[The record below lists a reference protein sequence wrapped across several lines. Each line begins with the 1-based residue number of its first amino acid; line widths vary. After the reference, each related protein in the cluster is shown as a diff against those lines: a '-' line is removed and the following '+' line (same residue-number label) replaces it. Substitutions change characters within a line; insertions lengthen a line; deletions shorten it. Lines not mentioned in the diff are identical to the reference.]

1 MKKLILLS
9 VFYSLYCFGY
19 SQTIFIKDL
28 ETNQP
33 LEAVTLYSDKTKAF
47 AISNIHGQ
55 ADISSFKGA
64 EKIEIRGPG
73 YKKEIRSFAELQN
86 LGFILSLVYSSISM
100 DEIVVSATKWNQNSK
115 DAPEKITAIIAKEV
129 SLQNPQ
135 TAADLLGI
143 SGKVFIQKS
152 QQGGGSPMIRGFSTN
167 RLLYVVDGVR
177 MNTAIFRSGN
187 LQNVISLDPFATEKT
202 EVLFGPGSVIYGSDA
217 IGGVM
222 SFHTLRP
229 QLALDEKGL
238 VSGNLSTRYS
248 SANQE
253 KTGHFDLK
261 IGWKKW
267 ASVSSFT
274 SNNFGDLRMGS
285 KGPSEYLRPFYVQR
299 IDSVD
304 RIITNDDPRTQRPSG
319 YSQINMMQKIQ
330 FNPNEHWDFQ
340 YGLHYSETSEYSRY
354 DRHIRYRKGLPRYG
368 EWYYGPQ
375 KWLMNN
381 ASVTHSRS
389 NRIYDQMTLRTAYQY
404 FEESRI
410 DRDINNKNRHLRI
423 EKVNAY
429 SVNLD
434 FNKSIGLKNKL
445 YYGLEFVHN
454 KVMSSGID
462 EDISTGIKITGP
474 SRYPQAK
481 WNSFA
486 AYLNDQYKITDKILI
501 QGGLRYNQYQLNA
514 DFDTSFYA
522 FPFTKAN
529 IDQGALTGSL
539 GMVFRPTEK
548 WVFSVN
554 ASTGF
559 RSPNVDDAGKVFD
572 SSPGRVIIPNPDLKA
587 EYAYN
592 GEIGVAKVFGEILK
606 IDITAYYTFLQDALV
621 RRNSTLNGQDSIVY
635 DGTLSQVESIQNAA
649 IATVYGIQAGL
660 EIKLAPRF
668 RFFTDINFQKGEEE
682 TDNGTKS
689 PIRHAPPTYGVSRI
703 SYSTQNLMVQLYT
716 IYSAERKFE
725 DLPLEEQ
732 TKTEIYAIDNNGKPW
747 SPGWYTLNFKAM
759 CRIHEN
765 LSVSAGVENI
775 TDQRY
780 RPYSSG
786 IVAPGRNVVLS
797 LKASF

>member
-64 EKIEIRGPG
+64 EKIEIRGSG

>member
-621 RRNSTLNGQDSIVY
+621 RRNSTLNGQDSVVY

-732 TKTEIYAIDNNGKPW
+732 TKTEIYAIDKNGKPW

>member
-64 EKIEIRGPG
+64 EKIEIRGSG

-621 RRNSTLNGQDSIVY
+621 RRNSTLNGQDSVVY

-732 TKTEIYAIDNNGKPW
+732 TKTEIYAIDKNGKPW

>member
-115 DAPEKITAIIAKEV
+115 DAPEKITAITAKEV

-389 NRIYDQMTLRTAYQY
+389 NRIYNQMTLRTAYQY

-621 RRNSTLNGQDSIVY
+621 RRNST
-635 DGTLSQVESIQNAA
+635 
-649 IATVYGIQAGL
+649 
-660 EIKLAPRF
+660 
-668 RFFTDINFQKGEEE
+668 
-682 TDNGTKS
+682 
-689 PIRHAPPTYGVSRI
+689 
-703 SYSTQNLMVQLYT
+703 
-716 IYSAERKFE
+716 
-725 DLPLEEQ
+725 
-732 TKTEIYAIDNNGKPW
+732 
-747 SPGWYTLNFKAM
+747 
-759 CRIHEN
+759 
-765 LSVSAGVENI
+765 
-775 TDQRY
+775 
-780 RPYSSG
+780 
-786 IVAPGRNVVLS
+786 
-797 LKASF
+797 

>member
-621 RRNSTLNGQDSIVY
+621 RRNSTLNGQDSVVY

>member
-115 DAPEKITAIIAKEV
+115 DAPEKITAITAKEV

-389 NRIYDQMTLRTAYQY
+389 NRIYNQMTLRTAYQY

>member
-64 EKIEIRGPG
+64 EKIEIRGSG

-389 NRIYDQMTLRTAYQY
+389 NRIYNQMTLRTAYQY

-621 RRNSTLNGQDSIVY
+621 RRNSTLNGQDSVVY

>member
-64 EKIEIRGPG
+64 EKIEIRGSG

-389 NRIYDQMTLRTAYQY
+389 NRIYNQMTLRTAYQY

-732 TKTEIYAIDNNGKPW
+732 TKTEIYAIDKNGKPW

>member
-732 TKTEIYAIDNNGKPW
+732 TKTEIYAIDKNGKPW

>member
-389 NRIYDQMTLRTAYQY
+389 NRIYNQMTLRTAYQY

-732 TKTEIYAIDNNGKPW
+732 TKTEIYAIDKNGKPW

>member
-389 NRIYDQMTLRTAYQY
+389 NRIYNQMTLRTAYQY

>member
-64 EKIEIRGPG
+64 EKIEIRGSG

-389 NRIYDQMTLRTAYQY
+389 NRIYNQMTLRTAYQY